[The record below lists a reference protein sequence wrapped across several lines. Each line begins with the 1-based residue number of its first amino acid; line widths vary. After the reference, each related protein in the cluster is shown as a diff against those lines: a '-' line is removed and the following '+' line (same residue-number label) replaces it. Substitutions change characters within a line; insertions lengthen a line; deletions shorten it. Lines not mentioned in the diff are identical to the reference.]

1 MKIHDKSA
9 EESIEMEV
17 RTMYGGVC
25 FLTEINLDQNV
36 SDSKAYIF
44 LDKKNIA
51 KLIKHLKK
59 IEEKL

>member
-1 MKIHDKSA
+1 
-9 EESIEMEV
+9 
-17 RTMYGGVC
+17 MYGGVC

-59 IEEKL
+59 VEEKL